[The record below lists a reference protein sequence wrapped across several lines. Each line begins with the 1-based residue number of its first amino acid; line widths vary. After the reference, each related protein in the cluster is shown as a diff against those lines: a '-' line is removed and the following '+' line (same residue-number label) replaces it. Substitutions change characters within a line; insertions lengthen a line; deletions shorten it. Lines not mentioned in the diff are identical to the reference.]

1 MVRVP
6 DGIRNRALGS
16 PLNRALGCP
25 FLVDGLLAAACAALL
40 FPGFLGKGA
49 PVWLAALLAVFSA
62 GPLAVRRSKPLAV
75 LATTTAVF
83 LAALLWMGE
92 PGPGMVSC
100 LVALYSAA
108 VAAPRTRA
116 LVTGT
121 VTVVVVP
128 VVTLLVTGRRLLDP
142 GNLVLIA
149 LLGATTAVGDA
160 TRNRRAYIQ
169 AIKDRALR
177 AERTREVEARRRV
190 AEERLRL
197 ARDLHDIVAHSI
209 TVINFQAGAAVQLL
223 RREPDAAEAAIEHVI
238 AASGSTLAELGT
250 MLTVLRQPDGE
261 PLPPEPMPALDRLDD
276 LLDGFRAA
284 GLAIDLRR
292 GGKAFGLSPA
302 VSMAGYRIVQESLT
316 NALKYATPRT
326 ARVRLSFAAHRLRI
340 TVVNPVARDEARP
353 GPAAVSPL
361 PSPERWGTGRGLL
374 GLRER
379 AASVGGRLDVLEGHG
394 EFSVDAFLPAPRTK
408 P

>member
-1 MVRVP
+1 M
-6 DGIRNRALGS
+6 
-16 PLNRALGCP
+16 
-25 FLVDGLLAAACAALL
+25 
-40 FPGFLGKGA
+40 
-49 PVWLAALLAVFSA
+49 
-62 GPLAVRRSKPLAV
+62 

-83 LAALLWMGE
+83 LAALLWTGE
-92 PGPGMVSC
+92 PGPGIVCC

-116 LVTGT
+116 LITGT
-121 VTVVVVP
+121 VTAIVVP
-128 VVTLLVTGRRLLDP
+128 ILTLLVTGRHLLDP

-149 LLGATTAVGDA
+149 LLGATTAIGDA

-223 RREPDAAEAAIEHVI
+223 RRQPDAAEAAIEHVI

-261 PLPPEPMPALDRLDD
+261 PLPPEPVPTLDRLDD

-284 GLAIDLRR
+284 GLAIDIQS
-292 GGKAFGLSPA
+292 GGRAFDLSPA
-302 VSMAGYRIVQESLT
+302 VSVAGYRIIQESLT
-316 NALKYATPRT
+316 NALKYATPPT

-340 TVVNPVARDEARP
+340 TVVNPVVRGEVRR
-353 GPAAVSPL
+353 GSSVTTPL

-379 AASVGGRLDVLEGHG
+379 AASVGGRLDVQEGP
-394 EFSVDAFLPAPRTK
+394 EVFSVDAFLPAPRTK

>member
-1 MVRVP
+1 MVSVP
-6 DGIRNRALGS
+6 DGIRSRAL
-16 PLNRALGCP
+16 ADP
-25 FLVDGLLAAACAALL
+25 FLVDGSLAVLCAALV

-49 PVWLAALLAVFSA
+49 PVWLAMLLALFSA
-62 GPLAVRRSKPLAV
+62 GPLTARRSMPLAV
-75 LATTTAVF
+75 LAATTVVF
-83 LAALLWMGE
+83 LAALLWMRE
-92 PGPGMVSC
+92 PGPGMVCC

-116 LVTGT
+116 LIIGAVTA
-121 VTVVVVP
+121 VVVP
-128 VVTLLVTGRRLLDP
+128 VITLLVTGRHLLDP

-149 LLGATTAVGDA
+149 LLGATTAIGDA

-209 TVINFQAGAAVQLL
+209 TVINFQAGAAVHLL
-223 RREPDAAEAAIEHVI
+223 RRQPEAAEAAIEHVI

-261 PLPPEPMPALDRLDD
+261 PLPPEPMPTLDRLDD

-284 GLAIDLRR
+284 GLTIDIQR
-292 GGKAFGLSPA
+292 GGRNLGLSPA
-302 VSMAGYRIVQESLT
+302 VSMAGYRIIQESLT

-326 ARVRLSFAAHRLRI
+326 ATVRLSFAAHRLRI
-340 TVVNPVARDEARP
+340 TVVNPVARDEVRP
-353 GPAAVSPL
+353 SSSATPAV
-361 PSPERWGTGRGLL
+361 PSAARWGTGRGLL

-379 AASVGGRLDVLEGHG
+379 AASVGGRLDVEAGPE
-394 EFSVDAFLPAPRTK
+394 EFSVDAFLPASRTK